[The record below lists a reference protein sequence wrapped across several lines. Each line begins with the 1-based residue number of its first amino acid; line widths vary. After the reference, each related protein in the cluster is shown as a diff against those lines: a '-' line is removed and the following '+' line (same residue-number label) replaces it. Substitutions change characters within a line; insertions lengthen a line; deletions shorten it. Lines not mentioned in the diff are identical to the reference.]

1 MQNCVSVREGNNKKK
16 KKKKKN
22 NLLIAACGCGC
33 KVSHQKNGI

>member
-1 MQNCVSVREGNNKKK
+1 MQNCVSVREGNNK